1 MRLLALRFWLRP
13 RLRPRLAPIII
24 RYTYSYTR
32 ILTFRLSCSLCVFT
46 LKNFLW
52 YLYVHQTYAFTFNAL
67 ATITFTL
74 TCVCH
79 YDLVFCPVG
88 FHFRT
93 RQLFATSFIIIFYFI
108 WPSGGRRKHVHN
120 ERVRGE
126 KNHTNLFFSLTWRSF
141 RVSLVPRRKYI
152 WFAMNKRWKAFSFLW
167 EFQ

>member
-1 MRLLALRFWLRP
+1 MSYSIAVFFFLILFGHVTRASCCAPNHISNLVALF
-13 RLRPRLAPIII
+13 
-24 RYTYSYTR
+24 
-32 ILTFRLSCSLCVFT
+32 F
-46 LKNFLW
+46 
-52 YLYVHQTYAFTFNAL
+52 
-67 ATITFTL
+67 
-74 TCVCH
+74 CH